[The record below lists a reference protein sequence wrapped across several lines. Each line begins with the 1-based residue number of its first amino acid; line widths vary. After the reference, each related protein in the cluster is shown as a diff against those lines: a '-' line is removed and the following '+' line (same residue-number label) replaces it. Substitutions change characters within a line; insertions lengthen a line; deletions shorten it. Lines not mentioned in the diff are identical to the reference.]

1 MYREQIEQWFED
13 HREEMVKDI
22 MDLVAIPSVDGEA
35 RPGKPYGEG
44 PVSYTHLPLDAFK
57 GLCRANGGMVMIDS
71 DTCPQFAAAPKC
83 RNCVHFCEPNEEE
96 IGICK
101 GLEKEYWAYADLNA
115 KKMCIRDR

>member
-44 PVSYTHLPLDAFK
+44 PAAALDAALQLAKRYGFTDVKNMDNYVGTVTMGEGDVQLAMLAHLDVVPAGK
-57 GLCRANGGMVMIDS
+57 GWTV
-71 DTCPQFAAAPKC
+71 
-83 RNCVHFCEPNEEE
+83 CEPFEPLV
-96 IGICK
+96 K
-101 GLEKEYWAYADLNA
+101 D
-115 KKMCIRDR
+115 

>member
-1 MYREQIEQWFED
+1 MKHSDCKNF
-13 HREEMVKDI
+13 
-22 MDLVAIPSVDGEA
+22 
-35 RPGKPYGEG
+35 
-44 PVSYTHLPLDAFK
+44 TPLDAFK

-101 GLEKEYWAYADLNA
+101 GLPPCYAGKIVGRYAAADTVRSFH
-115 KKMCIRDR
+115 CP

>member
-1 MYREQIEQWFED
+1 MKHSDCKNFT
-13 HREEMVKDI
+13 
-22 MDLVAIPSVDGEA
+22 
-35 RPGKPYGEG
+35 
-44 PVSYTHLPLDAFK
+44 PVDAFK

-83 RNCVHFCEPNEEE
+83 RNCVHFCDPNEEE

-115 KKMCIRDR
+115 KTCEGYQAKE